1 VPERAAELLGNAQ
14 VVVDALDSIS
24 TRLALANSCSD
35 LRLPLVHGAI
45 AGWYGHLCTQFPGD
59 HSIQSLY
66 GRAPLDRGVE
76 KRLGNPAF
84 TPAVIASLEVAE
96 VCKLLL
102 KVGSPLRG
110 RWLVI
115 NLFDMTF
122 DEIPL
127 PREGE

>member
-1 VPERAAELLGNAQ
+1 

-24 TRLALANSCSD
+24 TRLALANSCAT
-35 LRLPLVHGAI
+35 LGIPLIHGAI

-66 GRAPLDRGVE
+66 GRAPEERGVE
-76 KRLGNPAF
+76 KRLGNPSF
-84 TPAVIASLEVAE
+84 TPAVVASLEVAE

-102 KVGSPLRG
+102 GVGSPLRG